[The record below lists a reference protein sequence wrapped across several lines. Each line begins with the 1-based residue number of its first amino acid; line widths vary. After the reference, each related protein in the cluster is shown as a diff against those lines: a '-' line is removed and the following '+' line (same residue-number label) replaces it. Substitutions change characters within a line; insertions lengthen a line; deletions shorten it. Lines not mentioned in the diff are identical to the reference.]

1 MTFPMLVLK
10 ASFLPALVAVLSRV
24 LFFNMD
30 SDSFSFATVE
40 IIKKLRYID
49 NITFNN
55 NSCFHHTSISP
66 ILITSRRLH
75 SKDGDCVNSYV
86 RFNLLFPRFSSTVVH
101 ELLLNVAH
109 ARAPARVRAERAETP
124 VLTGEG
130 TGEWVQSED
139 TVQVIYRWWRR
150 QVRYTVSRAL
160 TLGGRQGE
168 EVLLFALCKMA
179 FFLKEIAN
187 YWLVEIEQHMGSK
200 NNQSKGWRR
209 SKQIEQKRTWKVIA
223 WRKELLS

>member
-1 MTFPMLVLK
+1 M
-10 ASFLPALVAVLSRV
+10 
-24 LFFNMD
+24 
-30 SDSFSFATVE
+30 
-40 IIKKLRYID
+40 
-49 NITFNN
+49 
-55 NSCFHHTSISP
+55 
-66 ILITSRRLH
+66 
-75 SKDGDCVNSYV
+75 
-86 RFNLLFPRFSSTVVH
+86 H

-160 TLGGRQGE
+160 TLGGKQGE

-179 FFLKEIAN
+179 FTLKEIAN
-187 YWLVEIEQHMGSK
+187 YWLFEIEQHMGSK

-209 SKQIEQKRTWKVIA
+209 SKQIEKKKNVKSHCLKKRAAQLEWL
-223 WRKELLS
+223 WRRANGRNVSFRNPTVTNLHSHLSW